1 VRLVVTGAGGRL
13 AREFLD
19 VVPAH
24 HDVVPLPRGDLDV
37 GDHDA
42 VMRTIPA
49 LEPDAVLHLA
59 AYTDVDGNEHDPAR
73 AFRDNARG
81 AHSVALA
88 TASCGAAIVH
98 VSTDY
103 VFDGTK
109 GAPYDESDAPS
120 PISVYGRAKAL
131 AERLVAQACAQH
143 LIVRS
148 GFLFGSG
155 TDHLST
161 QVARIRRGEPGV
173 GIADR
178 VGTPTFVRD
187 LAERLVPLLLTRRW
201 GTYHLAGPEPT
212 TWLDVLVRCREMAG
226 LPGAVEPQRA
236 IDIGLVAPRPS
247 FSALTSVMVPGTP
260 VPPFPPLDDAL
271 RRFLERV

>member
-13 AREFLD
+13 AKEFLD
-19 VVPAH
+19 VVPGH
-24 HDVVPLPRGDLDV
+24 HDVVALARGDLDV

-42 VMRTIPA
+42 VMQAIPA

-59 AYTDVDGNEHDPAR
+59 AYTDVDGNEHDPDR

-88 TASCGAAIVH
+88 AASCGAAILH

-131 AERLVAQACAQH
+131 AERLVATACPRH

-155 TDHLST
+155 TDHLSV

-212 TWLDVLVRCREMAG
+212 TWLDVLVRCREMAT
-226 LPGAVEPQRA
+226 LPGVVEPQRA

-260 VPPFPPLDDAL
+260 VLPFPPLDESLA
-271 RRFLERV
+271 RFLERV